1 MHISTKRG
9 DAGYTSTLTGL
20 RVPKNHLIT
29 EAVGALDE
37 ANSLLGLARASSK
50 DKRMK
55 RIILQA
61 QKHLFAI
68 GAYVSSAGVNARVK
82 RVISEKDV
90 RWVETLIDD
99 LEEAMAL
106 PPGFVA
112 FGQEKSSSQLD
123 VARAS
128 VRKAERM
135 IVRMKNEDMIKNP
148 SVLRYMNR
156 LSDLIFVLACYSEKD
171 DEEKRKI
178 GRTLLYSQ
186 LSDPSFRRLPIIL
199 ISLILGL
206 VISIFLILL
215 FHNPAPEF
223 STSPAYKHLENMESM
238 HSENSTD

>member
-20 RVPKNHLIT
+20 RIPKNHLIT
-29 EAVGALDE
+29 ESVGALDE

-50 DKRMK
+50 DKRIK

-68 GAYVSSAGVNARVK
+68 GAYVSSTGGNTSLK

-90 RWVETLIDD
+90 RWIEKLIDD

-135 IVRMKNEDMIKNP
+135 IIRMKNEEMIKNP
-148 SVLRYMNR
+148 TVLKYMNR
-156 LSDLIFVLACYSEKD
+156 LSDLIFILACYSEKD

-178 GRTLLYSQ
+178 SRTLLYSQ

-206 VISIFLILL
+206 VILIFLILV
-215 FHNPAPEF
+215 FHNPAPDI
-223 STSPAYKHLENMESM
+223 STSPVYEHLEKMESM
-238 HSENSTD
+238 H